1 MAKSPFSTR
10 VMRPLQA
17 WLDDNGMARSSYYY
31 YKSNFPDMV
40 PEVVTI
46 GKSRKYVTEQA
57 DAEYRARI
65 NSKLSNT
72 GAAA

>member
-1 MAKSPFSTR
+1 MAKSPFGNR
-10 VMRPLQA
+10 VMCPLQV
-17 WLDDNGMARSSYYY
+17 WLEENGVPRSSYYY
-31 YKSNFPDMV
+31 LKNNYPDMV